1 MKILTQNLKSGKTDI
16 LNVPSPTTTSN
27 KISVSNIYSLI
38 STGTESSIVNFG
50 KVGWIDKA
58 RQQPD
63 KVKDV
68 INKIKSS
75 GLLDTY
81 RAVKNKLDFPMTMGY
96 SAVGITTKAYEKY
109 NLNKGQRIF
118 TNSFHQEEALIDFNM
133 CVEIPDDLD
142 SKSAV
147 LELLEE

>member
-1 MKILTQNLKSGKTDI
+1 MKILTQDLKSGNTNI
-16 LNVPSPTTTSN
+16 LEVPSPAIDSN
-27 KISVSNIYSLI
+27 KIRVSNIYSLI

-75 GLLDTY
+75 GLIDTY

-96 SAVGITTKAYEKY
+96 SAVGLTTMAYRKY
-109 NLNKGQRIF
+109 NLNRPQRR
-118 TNSFHQEEALIDFNM
+118 LILN
-133 CVEIPDDLD
+133 
-142 SKSAV
+142 
-147 LELLEE
+147 